1 MHGYTLEEL
10 RQLPANAYI
19 HPDHYHVLDGYLRTV
34 RAGGIFHARSMHLRK
49 DGTAFHVEVHGTP
62 FTYHGEPH
70 VLGVVRDVT
79 EQVQAYQMLE
89 RRVEERTR
97 ELSLLLEVSHN
108 MASTLELE
116 PLLGLI
122 LAQLKE
128 VVDYLDANVLKLD
141 GGDLI
146 VLGYWGTFDASTMI
160 GRRFAVANA
169 SANRRVIE
177 RREPVIIADIWD
189 DSPLAESFR
198 KVGMADLDNSHAH
211 IGSWMGVPLMQ
222 KEQVIGMLG
231 LGHVQ
236 PHYYTPR
243 HARLALAIATQA
255 AVAIENAR
263 LYGAAQEI
271 AALRERQRLAR
282 DLHDS
287 VSQALYGISL
297 GAHTA
302 RTLLERDPARAA
314 QPIDYVLTLA
324 EAGLAEMRALIFELR
339 PESLQAEGLVAAIN
353 HQLAALSARHG
364 IGVQASLGE
373 EPDVPLGVK
382 EAIYRILQ
390 EALHNTV
397 KHARAANVRISLA
410 SNASGLEVEVQD
422 DGIGFNANG
431 DFPGHL
437 GLQSMKERAAG
448 FGGTLRVESEP
459 GKGTKVHARVP
470 RRG

>member
-1 MHGYTLEEL
+1 
-10 RQLPANAYI
+10 
-19 HPDHYHVLDGYLRTV
+19 
-34 RAGGIFHARSMHLRK
+34 
-49 DGTAFHVEVHGTP
+49 
-62 FTYHGEPH
+62 
-70 VLGVVRDVT
+70 
-79 EQVQAYQMLE
+79 
-89 RRVEERTR
+89 
-97 ELSLLLEVSHN
+97 
-108 MASTLELE
+108 
-116 PLLGLI
+116 
-122 LAQLKE
+122 
-128 VVDYLDANVLKLD
+128 
-141 GGDLI
+141 
-146 VLGYWGTFDASTMI
+146 
-160 GRRFAVANA
+160 VANA

-397 KHARAANVRISLA
+397 KHARAANVRIALGG
-410 SNASGLEVEVQD
+410 NASGIEAEVQD
-422 DGIGFNANG
+422 DGIGFDANG

-437 GLQSMKERAAG
+437 GLQSMKERAVG
-448 FGGTLRVESEP
+448 FGGTLRVESAP
-459 GKGTKVHARVP
+459 GKGTKVHAWVP